1 LLIIVPSLMLLF
13 DRVEHYYRR
22 VGEQLGQGR
31 SPAKPVPGT
40 DPQAT
45 VIVPIGAVNLLAE
58 RALQAAMR
66 LGGELVPVAVDIDP
80 TETQRLVE
88 QWKQWDPGVDLQ
100 VLPSPNR
107 TVVPP
112 VLALVRSQLQQG
124 RHVTV
129 LLGQVEPNRRRYRI
143 LHNQRGLILAAALR
157 LRTDAIV
164 ATLVVRMN

>member
-1 LLIIVPSLMLLF
+1 MLLF
-13 DRVEHYYRR
+13 DRNERYYRR
-22 VGEQLGQGR
+22 VGEELGLGR
-31 SPAKPVPGT
+31 SPAKPVPGA
-40 DPQAT
+40 DPQAM

-66 LGGELVPVAVDIDP
+66 LGGEVVPVAIDIDP
-80 TETQRLVE
+80 AETHRLTE
-88 QWKQWDPGVDLQ
+88 QWKQWDPGVDLR

-107 TVVPP
+107 SVVPP
-112 VLALVRSQLQQG
+112 VIALVRSQLQQG

-129 LLGQVEPNRRRYRI
+129 LLGQVEPTRRRYRI

-164 ATLVVRMN
+164 ATLVMRMD